1 LFVLT
6 HGRKD
11 VSARSLLTTA
21 AREAMTISI
30 SLENSGLDVSMMNE
44 HAVIQTIIT
53 GGKRTGGGAMA
64 LETTY
69 RRSVE
74 FWKGTV
80 SEVSDDWS
88 KSTPCADWDVRA
100 LVNHV
105 VSEDRWTR
113 PLVEGRTIAEVGNA
127 LDGDLLGEN
136 PKGSASAAADEALT
150 AVAERLPAGGKVH
163 LSYGEEDIEEYIRQL
178 VADHLIHGW
187 DLAAGIGQNR
197 NLDPELVEEV
207 AEWFRD
213 REEIYR
219 SGGAIADRPES
230 AAGGNPQADLL
241 IAFGR
246 NPNWTP
252 RS

>member
-1 LFVLT
+1 
-6 HGRKD
+6 
-11 VSARSLLTTA
+11 
-21 AREAMTISI
+21 
-30 SLENSGLDVSMMNE
+30 
-44 HAVIQTIIT
+44 
-53 GGKRTGGGAMA
+53 MA

-88 KSTPCADWDVRA
+88 KPTPCTDWDVRA

-127 LDGDLLGEN
+127 FDGDQLGEN
-136 PKGSASAAADEALT
+136 PKGSARAAADEAVT

-187 DLAAGIGQNR
+187 DLAVAIGQNR

-230 AAGGNPQADLL
+230 AAAGNPQADLL

-246 NPNWTP
+246 NPDWTP
-252 RS
+252 PSPASRASSQAQDA

>member
-1 LFVLT
+1 
-6 HGRKD
+6 
-11 VSARSLLTTA
+11 
-21 AREAMTISI
+21 
-30 SLENSGLDVSMMNE
+30 MNE
-44 HAVIQTIIT
+44 HAVIQTIPT
-53 GGKRTGGGAMA
+53 KGRPNWGWAMA

-88 KSTPCADWDVRA
+88 KPTPCTDWDVRA

-105 VSEDRWTR
+105 VGEDRWTR
-113 PLVEGRTIAEVGNA
+113 PLVEGMTIAEVGDA

-136 PKGSASAAADEALT
+136 PKGSAMAAADEALT

-163 LSYGEEDIEEYIRQL
+163 LSYGEEDIAEYISQL

-187 DLAAGIGQNR
+187 DVAVATGQKR
-197 NLDPELVEEV
+197 DLDPELVAAV
-207 AEWFRD
+207 AAWFRN
-213 REEIYR
+213 REDMYR
-219 SGGAIADRPES
+219 SGGAIAARPES
-230 AAGGNPQADLL
+230 DAGGSPQADLL

-246 NPNWTP
+246 NPDWTP
-252 RS
+252 R